1 MAAALEVAELRR
13 RNVELERAAMES
25 RHKEVVL
32 GRELEWTRER
42 LRVAEEAEERLC
54 GEIGELEAEAVVQA
68 REYRRRIEALSH
80 RLGSALDLLAS
91 AGLYLSPDS

>member
-1 MAAALEVAELRR
+1 MAAAFEEAELRQ
-13 RNVELERAAMES
+13 RNEALERAVMES
-25 RHKEVVL
+25 RHREVEL
-32 GRELEWTRER
+32 GWELERTRER

-91 AGLYLSPDS
+91 AGLHLSPDS